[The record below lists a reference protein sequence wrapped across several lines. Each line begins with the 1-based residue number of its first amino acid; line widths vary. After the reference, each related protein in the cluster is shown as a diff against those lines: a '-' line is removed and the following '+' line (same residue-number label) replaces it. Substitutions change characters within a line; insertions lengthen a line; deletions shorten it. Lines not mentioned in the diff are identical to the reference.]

1 MGSVTQQN
9 LNLASMVVVSRCDR
23 IGDLVLSLPS
33 LALLK
38 KSGFRYR
45 VLHCSAYAADI
56 AEWALHNG
64 LCEDIWIAGSVAPR
78 RLASG
83 AREAWGLCLHLSR
96 ESTQAFK
103 SIGLRQTL
111 GPRTKLWALWNL
123 SHSIAQHRSR
133 VEKSEMEYNLDLV
146 RALVRQVGGESVDF
160 EGLAALQVPTTWV
173 APRPSP
179 DLVIVASNRG
189 SARDWPLG
197 RYLEKAREALD
208 AGRSVDLLLSGDDA
222 TEKKAALSAERGLE
236 RLGVV
241 GSFARVRELVAYLAG
256 AKEVISSSTGPLHIA
271 HAAGV
276 PVVGIYP
283 RERVQSFDR
292 WRPHG
297 YWHDASVRFCEI
309 D

>member
-1 MGSVTQQN
+1 MGQVTKPN
-9 LNLASMVVVSRCDR
+9 LNSAPPVVVSRCDR

-33 LALLK
+33 LDYLK
-38 KSGFRYR
+38 RCGFRYR

-64 LCEDIWIAGSVAPR
+64 LCEDIWVAGTVAPR
-78 RLASG
+78 RLASES
-83 AREAWGLCLHLSR
+83 REAWGLCLHLSR

-103 SIGLRQTL
+103 SIGLRQSV

-123 SHSIAQHRSR
+123 KYSIAQHRSR
-133 VEKSEMEYNLDLV
+133 VEKSEMEYNLDLA
-146 RALVRQVGGESVDF
+146 RALVRKLGRENADFVG
-160 EGLAALQVPTTWV
+160 LPALKVPPTWV

-179 DLVIVASNRG
+179 DLVLVASNRG
-189 SARDWPLG
+189 SARDWSLQ
-197 RYLEKAREALD
+197 RYLETAREALR
-208 AGRSVDLLLSGDDA
+208 AGKSVDLLLSGDDA
-222 TEKKAALSAERGLE
+222 PEKRAALAHEKDLE
-236 RLGVV
+236 ALGVV
-241 GSFARVRELVAYLAG
+241 GSFARLRELVAYLVG
-256 AKEVISSSTGPLHIA
+256 AREVISSSTGPLHIA

-276 PVVGIYP
+276 PVLGLYP